1 MVIDHLQ
8 FGLILIWLV
17 VVLIIDSEELQGVAI
32 NLGLAY
38 DVPLRHLDI
47 RLTIAGV
54 THHNCNLFEWNTL
67 L

>member
-1 MVIDHLQ
+1 MVINHLQ
-8 FGLILIWLV
+8 FDLILIRFV

-32 NLGLAY
+32 NLGLSY

-47 RLTIAGV
+47 RFTIAGV
-54 THHNCNLFEWNTL
+54 THHDGNLFEWNTL

>member
-1 MVIDHLQ
+1 MVIIHLQ
-8 FGLILIWLV
+8 FCLILIGFV
-17 VVLIIDSEELQGVAI
+17 VIIIDSEELQGIAI

-47 RLTIAGV
+47 RFTIAGV
-54 THHNCNLFEWNTL
+54 THHDCNLFEGNTL